1 MEPQTVKV
9 TESIEPSRGKTT
21 TRVLSIWISPNLRT
35 ALLFLA
41 AFALGAAGWS
51 GKPSLNFLAL
61 LYPFVYLQSR
71 GRMDAFSSAAY
82 YAGAT
87 WSVIP
92 GSESFFGTGGTLVL
106 PLLIWTTLLALS
118 AAPWIAFYNRGFLP
132 VATVAAIVVLSLPPL
147 SLVTVAHPVISAG
160 QWFPG
165 TRWLGLCLPLVLILA
180 YRRLGTAFTLAVLV
194 GASFATHARFHR
206 PPQDPRIDAVN
217 TRFGG
222 PPIRD
227 VLGLTLRGQEQ
238 AMQRIALSHPDT
250 LILFPE
256 SIIPIWTP
264 MHDVRW
270 AAIFAQL
277 KAQHTGLLIGTAI
290 PVPNTKENRN
300 VLLSRGYTER
310 LSYVQRVP
318 VPLGMWRMGDERN
331 GFPLMLR
338 SPATIRISDRRAGVL
353 ICYEQLLVWPALQT
367 LSRNPDMLL
376 APSNLYWAS
385 GTIIPS
391 IQHVSAQ
398 DWADLWAIPLYEASN
413 R

>member
-1 MEPQTVKV
+1 MKITEP
-9 TESIEPSRGKTT
+9 IELSRERITT
-21 TRVLSIWISPNLRT
+21 HLLSVRIAPNFRT
-35 ALLFLA
+35 ALLFAA
-41 AFALGAAGWS
+41 AFGFGAAGWS

-61 LYPFVYLQSR
+61 LYPFVYLESR
-71 GRMDAFSSAAY
+71 RRLDTLSSAVY

-92 GSESFFGTGGTLVL
+92 GSESFFGTGGNILL
-106 PLLIWTTLLALS
+106 CLLIWAALLAIG
-118 AAPWIAFYNRGFLP
+118 AAPGVALYNGGFLP
-132 VATVAAIVVLSLPPL
+132 AATAAALIALSLPPF
-147 SLVTVAHPVISAG
+147 SLVTVAHPLISVG

-165 TRWLGLCLPLVLILA
+165 TRWLGLCLPLVLILS
-180 YRRLGTAFTLAVLV
+180 YRRFGGPFTLAVLV
-194 GASFATHARFHR
+194 GASLAAHARFHR
-206 PPQDPRIDAVN
+206 PPQDPNIVAVN

-222 PPIRD
+222 PATRD
-227 VLGLTLRGQEQ
+227 ILGLTLRGQEE
-238 AMQRIALSHPDT
+238 AMQRIALKHPDT

-367 LSRNPDMLL
+367 LSRNPDMLF
-376 APSNLYWAS
+376 APSNLYWAP
-385 GTIIPS
+385 GKLIPS
-391 IQHVSAQ
+391 VQHVSVQ